1 MRCIR
6 LGSFARAARD
16 KRSFFTEVC
25 GSALEQRRP
34 SWTVAESSSEY
45 PDLFLRFACSG
56 LCFDWTITSVE
67 RRFRH
72 ASPLR
77 PDIRPTSRLFL
88 HFSQITR
95 RCLVGKTL
103 EPKRCRSRKGV
114 GAGKTSEPKRRRGR
128 KDIGVG
134 TASESE
140 RRQGRKG
147 VGVGTTSKPK
157 RRRRKRNARRLRPT
171 PLAHDYPFK
180 PARLRYRAC
189 RSTKPGTRDAHGGFV
204 ETPAHTCM
212 QALTSGIMYRL
223 YTKLFLVSS
232 CALPLEEPPSKSRL
246 RARPPFES
254 WKAARVKR
262 NAHRGGG
269 CDKGG
274 KPLEETQYDRQTNR
288 PSQVAHC
295 DAFRARRAIEKGLYN
310 AAPRACGVC
319 ARRPLPP

>member
-1 MRCIR
+1 M
-6 LGSFARAARD
+6 
-16 KRSFFTEVC
+16 
-25 GSALEQRRP
+25 LEQRRP
-34 SWTVAESSSEY
+34 SWTIAESSSGC
-45 PDLFLRFACSG
+45 PDLLLCFTCSR

-114 GAGKTSEPKRRRGR
+114 GAIKTSEPKRRRSR

-140 RRQGRKG
+140 RRRGRKG
-147 VGVGTTSKPK
+147 VGVGTTSEPK
-157 RRRRKRNARRLRPT
+157 RRRRKRNARRLWPT
-171 PLAHDYPFK
+171 PLAHDRLSQARS
-180 PARLRYRAC
+180 PAISRVADPRNHERALV
-189 RSTKPGTRDAHGGFV
+189 HGGFV

-295 DAFRARRAIEKGLYN
+295 DAFRARRAIEKGPYN

>member
-6 LGSFARAARD
+6 LDSFARAARV
-16 KRSFFTEVC
+16 KPVASSTAVNGWQLCARRARRAPSSPPIRGRCLVALRARQGTKCSFFTEVC

-103 EPKRCRSRKGV
+103 EPKRCQS
-114 GAGKTSEPKRRRGR
+114 R

-134 TASESE
+134 TASEPE
-140 RRQGRKG
+140 RRRGRKG
-147 VGVGTTSKPK
+147 VGVGTTSEPK
-157 RRRRKRNARRLRPT
+157 RRRRKRNARRPRPT
-171 PLAHDYPFK
+171 P
-180 PARLRYRAC
+180 PARDRLSQA
-189 RSTKPGTRDAHGGFV
+189 RSPTVSRVQIH
-204 ETPAHTCM
+204 ET
-212 QALTSGIMYRL
+212 
-223 YTKLFLVSS
+223 
-232 CALPLEEPPSKSRL
+232 
-246 RARPPFES
+246 
-254 WKAARVKR
+254 R
-262 NAHRGGG
+262 NA
-269 CDKGG
+269 
-274 KPLEETQYDRQTNR
+274 
-288 PSQVAHC
+288 
-295 DAFRARRAIEKGLYN
+295 
-310 AAPRACGVC
+310 
-319 ARRPLPP
+319 

>member
-1 MRCIR
+1 M
-6 LGSFARAARD
+6 S
-16 KRSFFTEVC
+16 
-25 GSALEQRRP
+25 
-34 SWTVAESSSEY
+34 ES
-45 PDLFLRFACSG
+45 
-56 LCFDWTITSVE
+56 E
-67 RRFRH
+67 RHRGRNG
-72 ASPLR
+72 
-77 PDIRPTSRLFL
+77 IG
-88 HFSQITR
+88 
-95 RCLVGKTL
+95 VGKASG
-103 EPKRCRSRKGV
+103 PKRCRSRN
-114 GAGKTSEPKRRRGR
+114 
-128 KDIGVG
+128 DIGTEKTPKKAKRAAPPG
-134 TASESE
+134 PPL
-140 RRQGRKG
+140 RR
-147 VGVGTTSKPK
+147 
-157 RRRRKRNARRLRPT
+157 AIAFL
-171 PLAHDYPFK
+171 K

-288 PSQVAHC
+288 PPQVAHC
-295 DAFRARRAIEKGLYN
+295 DAFRARRAIEKGPHN